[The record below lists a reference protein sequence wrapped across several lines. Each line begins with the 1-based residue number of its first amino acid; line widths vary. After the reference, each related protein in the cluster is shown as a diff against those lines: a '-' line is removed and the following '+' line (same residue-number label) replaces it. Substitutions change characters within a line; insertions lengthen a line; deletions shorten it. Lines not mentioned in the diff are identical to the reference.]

1 MFTKQYAGFRP
12 NLLDIDK
19 SGVYFVRKNIVDESY
34 EENGNKVIKFSYDE
48 AQMTAEEY
56 SQYKLVE
63 KNAGDIEYIAMMTGV
78 DLED

>member
-1 MFTKQYAGFRP
+1 MFKLVQGNIKP
-12 NLLDIDK
+12 NFLDIENNI
-19 SGVYFVRKNIVDESY
+19 YIVRKDVKDISYVDE
-34 EENGNKVIKFSYDE
+34 EKRKVAMFEWQE